1 MESGNKFMAHVHSN
15 AQSYDIQGVAN
26 VKEDGTY
33 ILPFKSD
40 EAPFAR
46 VKINVQGWCL
56 ILREGVP
63 HILVQNFQA
72 LFSK

>member
-46 VKINVQGWCL
+46 VKINVQG
-56 ILREGVP
+56 
-63 HILVQNFQA
+63 
-72 LFSK
+72 